1 MLYICDIIFDD
12 FAIFYEI
19 DFMRL
24 AASCANLFFYVL
36 L

>member
-19 DFMRL
+19 DFEVGSILRQP
-24 AASCANLFFYVL
+24 LFYAL
-36 L
+36 LY